1 LRRRV
6 PALLLACA
14 ALGATAC
21 GEDEPSDEV
30 LVRRALSDL
39 ARATAA
45 KDYQRLC
52 DDILAP
58 RLLEQIKS
66 IGLPCEVALR
76 QGLGEV
82 RDPRLVVGRVRVNGG
97 KATAEVRTSARDQ
110 EPSRDVVELVKQ
122 DGDWKVSSLAGTG
135 PPSPAP
141 SAAP

>member
-1 LRRRV
+1 LRR
-6 PALLLACA
+6 PALALLVAA

-58 RLLEQIKS
+58 RLLDQIKS

-82 RDPRLVVGRVRVNGG
+82 RDPRLVVGRVRVSGG

-110 EPSRDVVELVKQ
+110 EPSRDTVELTKQ
-122 DGDWKVSSLAGTG
+122 NGDWKVSSLAGTG

-141 SAAP
+141 SVAP